1 MANFFVVNTGNLV
14 KGAGRIMYAASTVD
28 KPASISDVINVTTYA
43 AATGWN
49 DLGATREGIQITVN
63 NTETGFDV
71 DQVAG
76 LIGTSPENWECN
88 VATNLAEVTLEN
100 MVIAW
105 EGAAV
110 TEDGGERE
118 TGFAGATS
126 YTERHLAVLF
136 QKPASAGGVIVGYFF
151 HRAVRAPQEGTLTF
165 QKGGDAQVIP
175 VRWNILADTTEED
188 PLKAFFRIREQI
200 AAGAS
205 GGSGASGG
213 T

>member
-14 KGAGRIMYAASTVD
+14 KGAARIMYAASSQA
-28 KPASISDVINVTTYA
+28 KPDSVGDVINTSTYTA
-43 AATGWN
+43 MTGWF

-100 MVIAW
+100 LVIAW
-105 EGAAV
+105 EGATV
-110 TEDGGERE
+110 TTVSSEKI
-118 TGFAGATS
+118 TGFAGATA
-126 YTERHLAVLF
+126 YTERRLAIMF
-136 QKPASAGGVIVGYFF
+136 QKPSGKIVGYFF
-151 HRAVRAPQEGTLTF
+151 WRAVRAPQEGTLNF

-175 VRWNILADTTEED
+175 VRWNILADTTQTD
-188 PLKAFFRIREQI
+188 PLTAFFEVHEQV
-200 AAGAS
+200 
-205 GGSGASGG
+205 
-213 T
+213 